1 VCGVEDGAE
10 KANDPPSGRVV
21 STRGDVAGVLPDE
34 YYEGAKVGSHRVHS
48 AINLPA
54 RSTRAVTCII
64 IVAMNVGDPLAL
76 ALIASGVD
84 RGCVGQTGAMTASTA
99 GWTFARSSEIDW
111 QDLGPGVA
119 MKTLAGADGR
129 AIAMFRFEP
138 GYTGAVHEHADAEFS
153 YILEGELISTGV
165 TMTPGDA
172 YAAETGTTHDE
183 FRTDTGC
190 TLVSVFQTP
199 TG

>member
-1 VCGVEDGAE
+1 
-10 KANDPPSGRVV
+10 
-21 STRGDVAGVLPDE
+21 
-34 YYEGAKVGSHRVHS
+34 
-48 AINLPA
+48 
-54 RSTRAVTCII
+54 
-64 IVAMNVGDPLAL
+64 
-76 ALIASGVD
+76 
-84 RGCVGQTGAMTASTA
+84 MTTSTA

-111 QDLGPGVA
+111 QELGPGVA
-119 MKTLAGADGR
+119 MKMLAGADGR

-138 GYTGAVHEHADAEFS
+138 GYVGAVHEHADSEFS

-183 FRTDTGC
+183 FRSDTGC